1 MKAVIAWWDL
11 DGGGIDAASLR
22 NSLWQEGIE
31 AWAAVPGLVAKYWIS
46 DGSRW
51 GAVMVFES
59 EAAARQA
66 LPPNRAAELIG
77 APAPMRLT
85 FDVEA
90 FVSGPRGMTPWQ

>member
-11 DGGGIDAASLR
+11 DGGGGVTSLR
-22 NSLWQEGIE
+22 DSLRQEGIE
-31 AWAAVPGLVAKYWIS
+31 AWAAVPGLVAKFWIS

-59 EAAARQA
+59 EVAARQA

-77 APAPMRLT
+77 TPAPMRLT

-90 FVSGPRGMTPWQ
+90 FVTGTRGARPWL

>member
-11 DGGGIDAASLR
+11 EGDRDVAALR
-22 NSLWQEGIE
+22 DSLWQEGVQ
-31 AWAAVPGLVAKYWIS
+31 AWAAVAGLVAKFWIS

-59 EAAARQA
+59 DAAARQA

-77 APAPMRLT
+77 VPAPMRLT

-90 FVSGPRGMTPWQ
+90 FVTGTRGATPWL

>member
-1 MKAVIAWWDL
+1 MQAVIAWWEL
-11 DGGGIDAASLR
+11 DGDVDVASLR
-22 NSLWQEGIE
+22 DSLRQEGVQ
-31 AWAAVPGLVAKYWIS
+31 AWAAVPGLVAKFWIS
-46 DGSRW
+46 AGSRW

-77 APAPMRLT
+77 GPATMRLT

-90 FVSGPRGMTPWQ
+90 FITGTRGETPWL